1 MRRWLALVLVA
12 IVAILASGCT
22 RAVKTDFC
30 QLRPTTPEE
39 LPRCFG
45 PGETVPDLP
54 FENLAVEGGGI
65 KGVAYAGALQVLE
78 EVGLT
83 APARIR
89 RVSGTS
95 AGSMAALMVALGYN
109 AKEVQKVLLGTDFTR
124 FEDAGDTGLIRFAKD
139 FGWFSGEVFL
149 EWARCRVAEK
159 TGAPDFTFR
168 DLHEAKGP
176 DGQRLYPDLHILTTD
191 LDRRQSVILSYE
203 TVPCMPLALAVRM
216 SGSLPLF
223 FEAVK
228 ADLSRFQGDCKA
240 PSPATG
246 GNTNVFVDGGVL
258 WNFPLEVFDQAR
270 FVREDAPDPDK
281 EEVNLETL
289 GLHLDPP
296 GGEKPERAVHDIP
309 QYAKSLYET
318 LVAVQVDQF
327 QRTPCNIARSV
338 RIDDL
343 GVGTADFTISEELEK
358 KLIRSGFD
366 HTCSYLKAWSQAE
379 VEAQCL
385 AVPGPRR

>member
-1 MRRWLALVLVA
+1 MRRWLALVFVA
-12 IVAILASGCT
+12 IVAMLASGCT

-30 QLRPTTPEE
+30 QLRPATPEE

-45 PGETVPDLP
+45 PGEAVPDLP

-65 KGVAYAGALQVLE
+65 KGVAYAGALRVLE
-78 EVGLT
+78 EAGLT

-89 RVSGTS
+89 RISGTS
-95 AGSMAALMVALGYN
+95 AGSMTALLIALGYTSD
-109 AKEVQKVLLGTDFTR
+109 EIQKILLGTDFTR
-124 FEDAGDTGLIRFAKD
+124 FEDAGDTGLVRFKRE
-139 FGWFSGEVFL
+139 FGWFSGEVFHQ
-149 EWARCRVAEK
+149 WARCRVADK
-159 TGAPDFTFR
+159 TGNGDFTFK

-191 LDRRQSVILSYE
+191 LNRRQSAILSYE

-223 FEAVK
+223 FDAVQV
-228 ADLSRFQGDCKA
+228 DLKQFQGDCKA
-240 PSPATG
+240 QPAAAGDTS
-246 GNTNVFVDGGVL
+246 VFIDGGVL

-270 FVREDAPDPDK
+270 FLRENAPDPDR

-296 GGEKPERAVHDIP
+296 GGQKPASPVRNIP
-309 QYAKSLYET
+309 EYAMALYET
-318 LVAVQVDQF
+318 MAGVQTTQF
-327 QRTPCNIARSV
+327 QRTPCSLARAV
-338 RIDDL
+338 RIDNL
-343 GVGTADFTISEELEK
+343 GVGTADFKISDEMEK

-366 HTCSYLKAWSQAE
+366 HTCSYLKAWSRAE

-385 AVPGPRR
+385 AATGPRR

>member
-1 MRRWLALVLVA
+1 MRRWLALVLLCV
-12 IVAILASGCT
+12 LASGCT

-30 QLRPTTPEE
+30 QLRPATPEE
-39 LPRCFG
+39 LPRCFA
-45 PGETVPDLP
+45 PGEAIPDLP

-65 KGVAYAGALQVLE
+65 KGVAYAGALRVLE
-78 EVGLT
+78 EAGL
-83 APARIR
+83 PGKLRRI
-89 RVSGTS
+89 SGTS
-95 AGSMAALMVALGYN
+95 AGSMTALMIALGYRSD
-109 AKEVQKVLLGTDFTR
+109 EIQKVLLGTDFTR
-124 FEDAGDTGLIRFAKD
+124 FEDAGDTGLIRFDRD
-139 FGWFSGEVFL
+139 FGWFSGEVFHQ
-149 EWARCRVAEK
+149 WARCRVAEK
-159 TGAPDFTFR
+159 TGNGDFTFR
-168 DLHEAKGP
+168 DLREAKGA

-223 FEAVK
+223 FDAVK
-228 ADLSRFQGDCKA
+228 ADLKRYQGDCQA
-240 PSPATG
+240 QPAATAG
-246 GNTNVFVDGGVL
+246 GTSVFVDGGVL

-270 FVREDAPDPDK
+270 FLREDAPDPGR

-296 GGEKPERAVHDIP
+296 GGEKPESPVHNLP
-309 QYAKSLYET
+309 SYAKALYEAM
-318 LVAVQVDQF
+318 VGVQTTQF
-327 QRTPCNIARSV
+327 RRTPCSLARAV

-343 GVGTADFTISEELEK
+343 GVSTADFKISEEMEK

-366 HTCSYLKAWSQAE
+366 HTCSYLKAWSRAE

-385 AVPGPRR
+385 AATGPRR